1 MTAKNVH
8 YDLDYYKEEI
18 TFTLNEI
25 VKQIKKETRDM
36 KRDSKKECLLNIKYK
51 IRGILMKLG
60 SDK

>member
-1 MTAKNVH
+1 MSAKNVH

-25 VKQIKKETRDM
+25 VKQINKETRDM

-51 IRGILMKLG
+51 LKGILMKLG
-60 SDK
+60 SDM

>member
-1 MTAKNVH
+1 MCTKKVN

-25 VKQIKKETRDM
+25 VKEISKETRDM
-36 KRDSKKECLLNIKYK
+36 KRDRKKEFLLNIKYK
-51 IRGILMKLG
+51 IKGILMKLG